1 MTCTPTNTQCQACVD
16 NTNTKTFAALSPE
29 AKAIFRMNYE
39 DPVSHNSVL
48 GTTPLHA
55 APCNEASSK
64 NACTASQPKP
74 TWRAYLIYG
83 IFGITIVASIVG
95 VVMALKLKSSAA
107 QKFSKLKNGT
117 HPTTGK
123 ALDPAQ
129 EGDMRQTRH
138 ELYKMT
144 GAHQ

>member
-1 MTCTPTNTQCQACVD
+1 MTCTATNTQCQACID
-16 NTNTKTFAALSPE
+16 NTNSKTFAALSPG

-39 DPVSHNSVL
+39 DPVSPHSIL
-48 GTTPLHA
+48 GSAPLRT
-55 APCNEASSK
+55 APCNEPSSK
-64 NACTASQPKP
+64 TACTASQPKA

-83 IFGITIVASIVG
+83 IFGITILASIVG

-107 QKFSKLKNGT
+107 KKFSKLKDGT

-123 ALDPAQ
+123 ALDPSR
-129 EGDMRQTRH
+129 EVEMSQTRH
-138 ELYKMT
+138 DLYKMT